1 VRPNENYIILEWR
14 EQTDKNKQT
23 NWFFSNLVL
32 GSIAKK
38 RMKRVGM
45 NECMDEICDM
55 SYGWLQIV
63 SFSSTPF
70 G

>member
-1 VRPNENYIILEWR
+1 MERANR
-14 EQTDKNKQT
+14 QKQTDKLV
-23 NWFFSNLVL
+23 FFSNLVL

-55 SYGWLQIV
+55 SDGWLQMV